1 MRPVP
6 RTVHPRGYEHLV
18 AFEQDP
24 FPSFTYE
31 AAGVRLVKTIA
42 ALHDRNT
49 VLIDYYVEQASRAF
63 ALELRPLLAGR
74 DVHELRRLSRT
85 DVRLQLRHAQFVGDT
100 LQVLVPLVGELEIK
114 LFAPRASF
122 RDEPAWWHDFQYVEE
137 QRRGYDFEEDLWT
150 PGLVSIPAFSG
161 DRFTVMV
168 SLGSFPDVDPA
179 SLWQEERT
187 RRETLVAPGIEP
199 DSRVA
204 RMVRAADQFVVRRAP
219 RSRTVIAG
227 YPWFSDW
234 GRDAMIALPGLCL
247 VTGRHEDARE
257 IFLTFLDHLSDGLIP
272 NRFPESGAQPEYNT
286 ADASLWLFWAV
297 HKYLQYSGDSAFVR
311 DELLPALRTIVEAHI
326 AGTSFGIGVDRDGL
340 LHAGE
345 EGVQLTWMDAK
356 VGDHVVTARTGK
368 PVEINALWLNALFVL
383 AELESLLGEEA
394 RSAALRQRFRSAKR
408 KFQSRF
414 WNPSLD
420 CLFDVVDGPEGDDP
434 SIRPNQIFALS
445 LVTPLLSPAR
455 SRMVLQT
462 VERKLVTPFGLR
474 TLSTEE
480 SAYHGTYQ
488 GDARARDAAYH
499 QGTVWTWLAGPYATA
514 LARFGGRTG
523 RTRAR
528 SYLETL
534 VGRAD
539 ELAIGTL
546 PELADGNPPHHPR
559 GAIAQ
564 AWSVGEWLRAWYEEV
579 LEA

>member
-1 MRPVP
+1 MSSRLDSESLRDLACSGHLEWLETNGLGGWSSSTLSGMHTRRYHGLFVAALDPPVQRMVLLSRLDETIVQAEERVELGCAQFP
-6 RTVHPRGYEHLV
+6 GTVHPRGYEHLV

-24 FPSFTYE
+24 FPCFTYE

-114 LFAPRASF
+114 VFAPRASF

-257 IFLTFLDHLSDGLIP
+257 IFLTFLDHLSDGQ
-272 NRFPESGAQPEYNT
+272 E
-286 ADASLWLFWAV
+286 D
-297 HKYLQYSGDSAFVR
+297 
-311 DELLPALRTIVEAHI
+311 
-326 AGTSFGIGVDRDGL
+326 
-340 LHAGE
+340 
-345 EGVQLTWMDAK
+345 
-356 VGDHVVTARTGK
+356 
-368 PVEINALWLNALFVL
+368 L
-383 AELESLLGEEA
+383 A
-394 RSAALRQRFRSAKR
+394 
-408 KFQSRF
+408 
-414 WNPSLD
+414 
-420 CLFDVVDGPEGDDP
+420 
-434 SIRPNQIFALS
+434 
-445 LVTPLLSPAR
+445 
-455 SRMVLQT
+455 
-462 VERKLVTPFGLR
+462 
-474 TLSTEE
+474 
-480 SAYHGTYQ
+480 
-488 GDARARDAAYH
+488 
-499 QGTVWTWLAGPYATA
+499 
-514 LARFGGRTG
+514 
-523 RTRAR
+523 
-528 SYLETL
+528 
-534 VGRAD
+534 
-539 ELAIGTL
+539 
-546 PELADGNPPHHPR
+546 
-559 GAIAQ
+559 
-564 AWSVGEWLRAWYEEV
+564 
-579 LEA
+579 